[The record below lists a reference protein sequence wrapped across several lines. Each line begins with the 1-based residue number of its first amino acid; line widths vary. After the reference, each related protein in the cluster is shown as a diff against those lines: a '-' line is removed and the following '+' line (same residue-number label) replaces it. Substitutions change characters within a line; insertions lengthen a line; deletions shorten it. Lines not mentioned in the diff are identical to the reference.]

1 MAAPSGFLAG
11 TGAARAPAPD
21 AAARAPAP
29 DAAARAPA
37 PDAAA
42 CTLSNDLG
50 WALGVVFRGY
60 VKATH
65 EALADLPGGPRG
77 YQVLAAAAG
86 DEHGSQLALAQHLGV
101 DRTVM
106 TYLLDD
112 LEVAGLIERR
122 PDPADRR
129 ARRIVA
135 TTDGRSCLTHLDER
149 LRAAEEQLLSGLD
162 AGPDRQLFRTLLR
175 RLALHASAGE
185 PVRTACDAAAD
196 VARMDGT
203 AGETTGGPVGRTPPG
218 PDLRH

>member
-1 MAAPSGFLAG
+1 MAAPSGSLVG
-11 TGAARAPAPD
+11 TGGAAEPD
-21 AAARAPAP
+21 AG
-29 DAAARAPA
+29 
-37 PDAAA
+37 A
-42 CTLSNDLG
+42 CTLSDDLG
-50 WALGVVFRGY
+50 WALGTVFRGY

-65 EALADLPGGPRG
+65 EALAGLAGGPRG
-77 YQVLAAAAG
+77 YQVLAASAQ

-112 LEVAGLIERR
+112 LEAAGLIERR

-135 TTDGRSCLTHLDER
+135 TPDGRICLTRLDER

-162 AGPDRQLFRTLLR
+162 AGQDRQVFRTLLR

-185 PVRTACDAAAD
+185 PVRTPCDAAAD
-196 VARMDGT
+196 VARMGGPTGGT
-203 AGETTGGPVGRTPPG
+203 AGRTPPG
-218 PDLRH
+218 PGLRH